1 MSRTAYTVL
10 GVGRAATADE
20 IAAAYRA
27 KAKEYHPD
35 HGGDPKVMARVNLA
49 WAKLKDPDARAA
61 YDLKLRDLE
70 RAVQGQAPPI
80 DEQAPRVVVEDLI
93 GRMREAGRNG
103 VEAASVVAE
112 MAQAQ
117 GLVDADG
124 AARVKNAGGKAAQIT
139 RDLADLIGM
148 FRG

>member
-1 MSRTAYTVL
+1 VTTAYTVL
-10 GVGRAATADE
+10 GVVSTATAEE
-20 IAAAYRA
+20 IASAYRA
-27 KAKEYHPD
+27 KAKEHHPD
-35 HGGDPKVMARVNLA
+35 RGGDPKVMARVNLA
-49 WAKLKDPDARAA
+49 WSKLKTPAARAA

-70 RAVQGQAPPI
+70 RAAEQSAPAPV
-80 DEQAPRVVVEDLI
+80 EQAPQAVVEDLI

-117 GLVDADG
+117 GLVDASG
-124 AARVKNAGGKAAQIT
+124 AARVRSAGSKAATIT
-139 RDLADLIGM
+139 RDLADLISM